1 MEDGAGVPTIAITGS
16 AIHIAWEDYVDGKWN
31 IYYCRGELPHLSP
44 SLSSTSLEFDTV
56 DVGCSRYE
64 GVLVKNLLSYSLH
77 LSASV
82 SNKDDYSITPDNITL
97 CPHDSAVLLVRFAP
111 LSAGDKSAQVILKHN
126 QSDTPDSVVLSA
138 AAEGT
143 GTEIVITDSTGPGW
157 QLISAPV
164 QVPCPVLL
172 PRSFLY
178 ERIYRQSDTLVAGRG
193 YWNKLSGEKLSFAGT
208 ALLEETI
215 SVAERWNLVGS
226 ISHPVAVGSMSS
238 DPPGIVT
245 SQFYGFHNN
254 YYTTDSI
261 RPGNAYWVKVN
272 QNGSL
277 ILSSS
282 GSVESASRI
291 RIIPTD
297 ELPPPPPDGSFSN
310 PESRTPEAFSLEQNY
325 PNPFNPVTLIGYQL
339 PVDSYVTLRVYNM
352 LGQEVQTLVE
362 GFQVS
367 GVKSVKWDAGR
378 LPSGVYVYKL
388 ATGNFVDVKK
398 AILLK

>member
-1 MEDGAGVPTIAITGS
+1 
-16 AIHIAWEDYVDGKWN
+16 
-31 IYYCRGELPHLSP
+31 
-44 SLSSTSLEFDTV
+44 
-56 DVGCSRYE
+56 
-64 GVLVKNLLSYSLH
+64 
-77 LSASV
+77 
-82 SNKDDYSITPDNITL
+82 
-97 CPHDSAVLLVRFAP
+97 
-111 LSAGDKSAQVILKHN
+111 
-126 QSDTPDSVVLSA
+126 LSA

-226 ISHPVAVGSMSS
+226 ISHPVAVGSISS

-261 RPGNAYWVKVN
+261 RPGKAYWVKAS

-282 GSVESASRI
+282 GLIQSSSRI
-291 RIIPTD
+291 RIVTTD
-297 ELPPPPPDGSFSN
+297 ELPPPVPAPSVSN
-310 PESRTPEAFSLEQNY
+310 PSEGILTGKPRTPICFALDQNY
-325 PNPFNPVTLIGYQL
+325 PNPFNPLTFIRYQL

-352 LGQEVQTLVE
+352 LGQEVSVLVNE
-362 GFQVS
+362 FEVS
-367 GVKSVKWDAGR
+367 GFKSVEWDAGQV
-378 LPSGVYVYKL
+378 PSGDYFYKL
-388 ATGNFVDVKK
+388 TTGGFTDVKK
-398 AILLK
+398 LVLVR